1 MRRALSRLSGRGF
14 AVDSLT
20 HALDLWRR
28 GLSIFP
34 VPRPDATHDGKRPVI
49 AWKDYQTRRATE
61 AEVRAWF
68 ARPSNVGI
76 VCGAISG
83 VVVIDGDSPEA
94 LRWLT
99 RRVPYTPWQVRTSR
113 GFHLYLTHPGV
124 PVRNRAR
131 IETGEGRLAID
142 VRGDG
147 GFVIAPGSIHA
158 SGVEYREAGDWRAPI
173 EALPMFDPAWLAVAT
188 PRPAQT
194 PPRVRPSG
202 NVADRARRYLSRVPV
217 PEIGCGSDAATLRA
231 AATLVRGFG
240 LDERTTLELLDD
252 WAGGRPGW
260 DRRWLAQKITNAVRF
275 GSEPIGGRL

>member
-1 MRRALSRLSGRGF
+1 MDSR
-14 AVDSLT
+14 T

-61 AEVRAWF
+61 AEIRAWF
-68 ARPSNVGI
+68 AAPQNLGI
-76 VCGAISG
+76 VTGAISG

-99 RRVPYTPWQVRTSR
+99 RRLPYTPWQTRTSR
-113 GFHLYLTHPGV
+113 GFHLFLRHPGV

-147 GFVIAPGSIHA
+147 GFVVGPGSIHA
-158 SGVEYREAGDWRAPI
+158 SGHVYAEAGDWRAPI
-173 EALPMFDPAWLAVAT
+173 ETLPIFDPAWLAVAT
-188 PRPAQT
+188 PRPATT

-202 NVADRARRYLSRVPV
+202 NVTERARRYLSRVPV
-217 PEIGCGSDAATLRA
+217 PEIGCGSDAATLYA
-231 AATLVRGFG
+231 AARLVRGFALDEG
-240 LDERTTLELLDD
+240 TAIALLDERF
-252 WAGGRPGW
+252 GGRPGW
-260 DRRWLAQKITNAVRF
+260 DRRWLAQKVTNAARF
-275 GSEPIGGRL
+275 GTEAIGGLL